1 MAPHLSRSIHDCRG
15 STAVEFAFV
24 APILLVLLFGIVA
37 FGAVI
42 GVDNGLQ
49 QLVAEAARAS
59 VAGLTDAE
67 RKQLAQASLTTNA
80 PSYPFIDPTKLGL
93 STADP
98 TSSSFQV
105 TVTYDMSGL
114 FAYRLLS
121 GLPLPGAAVKRSA
134 VVQRGGF

>member
-1 MAPHLSRSIHDCRG
+1 MAPHLSRSIHDRRG
-15 STAVEFAFV
+15 STAVEFALV
-24 APILLVLLFGIVA
+24 APILIVLLFGIVA
-37 FGAVI
+37 FGAII

-59 VAGLTDAE
+59 VAGLSDPE
-67 RKQLAQASLTTNA
+67 RQQLAQASVTANA
-80 PSYPFIDPTKLGL
+80 ASYPFIDPTKIGL
-93 STADP
+93 ATTDP
-98 TSSSFQV
+98 TSTSFQV

-121 GLPLPGAAVKRSA
+121 GLPLPSAAVKRSA